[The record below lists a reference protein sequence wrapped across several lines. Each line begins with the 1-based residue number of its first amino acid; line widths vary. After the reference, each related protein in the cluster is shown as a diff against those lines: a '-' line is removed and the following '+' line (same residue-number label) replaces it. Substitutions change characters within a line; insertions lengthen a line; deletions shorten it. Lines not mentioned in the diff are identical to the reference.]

1 LRKRRLLKVL
11 VLLSTYSS
19 ILPIAACLF
28 KLPIINRRFYAI
40 LLYCILSLLTDL
52 SFKYLHLRV
61 HPDLQ
66 FFILS
71 SFTILEYSLFS
82 FFIYCSLINKIL
94 RLTVMFASILFISF
108 CIIYYNRDRLNIF
121 DSLPASLE
129 SLIIIVFCL
138 FYFYEQISI
147 PTVSIIYSNSTFW
160 VIIGILFYLSGTLFL
175 FLYVASLPKTQV
187 FNHWYITNVFN
198 ILIKILFTIAFSLNK
213 DDLPEKLPM
222 KRQSYI

>member
-1 LRKRRLLKVL
+1 MKSVFATI
-11 VLLSTYSS
+11 STYSS
-19 ILPIAACLF
+19 LLPITACLF
-28 KLPIINRRFYAI
+28 KLPFINRRFYAI
-40 LLYCILSLLTDL
+40 VLYCTLSLLSDL
-52 SFKYLHLRV
+52 SIKYLHLKV

-66 FFILS
+66 FFIFS

-82 FFIYCSLINKIL
+82 FFIYYSIINKSL
-94 RLTVMFASILFISF
+94 RLTVLIASILFVSF
-108 CIIYYNRDRLNIF
+108 CIIYYTRNRLNIF
-121 DSLPASLE
+121 DSLPASIE

-175 FLYVASLPKTQV
+175 FLYVASLPDKEV
-187 FNHWYITNVFN
+187 FSLWIINNVFN
-198 ILIKILFTIAFSLNK
+198 ILIKILFTIAFLLNK
-213 DDLPEKLPM
+213 DDLPDKLPM